1 MKYESIE
8 KLMEETH
15 GDLVSI
21 ANSEFNLG
29 VNKSFKKEELARM
42 ILTVQNSGQVRSED
56 VEVLRGERAKNIDA
70 EEVPEGYCI
79 LRLQK
84 GRGNP
89 SGWPVTYGLQGRVGI
104 LPVNK
109 SFKAPEYIIEVLSN
123 AMLEEIVKDRDQDE
137 EVVTKTYAYPFTVL
151 KHNPS
156 KQWPKIEHNINLQSM
171 EESFA

>member
-8 KLMEETH
+8 QLMEESQA
-15 GDLVSI
+15 DLVSI

-29 VNKSFKKEELARM
+29 VNKSIKKEAIARL
-42 ILTVQNSGQVRSED
+42 ILTAQNSGQMRSD
-56 VEVLRGERAKNIDA
+56 VEVLRGERANNIDA
-70 EEVPEGYCI
+70 EELPEGYCI

-89 SGWPVTYGLQGRVGI
+89 SGWPVTYGLQGRIGI

-109 SFKAPEYIIEVLSN
+109 SFKAPEYIIEILSN
-123 AMLEEIVKDRDQDE
+123 AMLEEIVKDRDQE
-137 EVVTKTYAYPFTVL
+137 EEIVTKTYAYPFTVL

-156 KQWPKIEHNINLQSM
+156 ENWPKIERNINLQSM